1 MLKNDRIWQLL
12 ARKLSNEATQ
22 AELDELSALLKNDEA
37 TASIAHTI
45 EEHWNTNP
53 DIDIEFLD
61 ATYLLH
67 LKRMQEQGLI
77 MGTSL
82 QQEFF
87 LEVPDKTGKV
97 HTKKIKKLLFATAL
111 PLLAIII
118 LLSWF
123 FLHTPQSK
131 TNQVSGNLVKAVELP
146 NEIVTKNASKTKI
159 VLPDGSVVWLNAD
172 TKLWYY
178 KSFGNTLREVY
189 LNGEA
194 FFDVTKN
201 PAKPFVIH
209 TKLLDI
215 KVLGT
220 QFNVRSYPNDKTIE
234 TSLVRGLVQVTL
246 HSRPDEKY
254 FLKPNEKLVVLNTNT
269 VDSLNVQKQVPAI
282 SKNLD
287 DNIVAIKNLTPLQ
300 SNDSIKIETAW
311 TKNRLCFTDENFEE
325 VAHQLERWYD
335 VQIVFKNNKYKDIRL
350 NGSFV
355 NETLTQALD
364 ALKFSTNFHYDI
376 KDKTVTIY

>member
-45 EEHWNTNP
+45 EEHWNANP

-67 LKRMQEQGLI
+67 LKRMQEQGLV
-77 MGTSL
+77 MGTPH
-82 QQEFF
+82 QQELF
-87 LEVPDKTGKV
+87 LEASNNTNKSRNRGT
-97 HTKKIKKLLFATAL
+97 KKLLLAAVL
-111 PLLAIII
+111 PLLALIIFF
-118 LLSWF
+118 SWL
-123 FLHTPQSK
+123 FLYTPHSN
-131 TNQVSGNLVKAVELP
+131 TNQVSSNLVKAVELP

-215 KVLGT
+215 RVLGT

-254 FLKPNEKLVVLNTNT
+254 FLKPNEKLVVLNTA
-269 VDSLNVQKQVPAI
+269 DSLNVQKQVPTI

>member
-45 EEHWNTNP
+45 EEHWNANP

-67 LKRMQEQGLI
+67 LKRMQEQGLV
-77 MGTSL
+77 MGTPH
-82 QQEFF
+82 QQELF
-87 LEVPDKTGKV
+87 LEASNNTNKSRNRG
-97 HTKKIKKLLFATAL
+97 TKILLLAAVL
-111 PLLAIII
+111 PLLALIIFF
-118 LLSWF
+118 SWL
-123 FLHTPQSK
+123 FLHTPQSN
-131 TNQVSGNLVKAVELP
+131 TNQVSSNLVKAVELP

-215 KVLGT
+215 RVLGT

-254 FLKPNEKLVVLNTNT
+254 FLKPNEKLVVLNTA
-269 VDSLNVQKQVPAI
+269 DSLNVQKQVPTI

>member
-22 AELDELSALLKNDEA
+22 AELDELNALLKNDEA
-37 TASIAHTI
+37 TASICHTI

-67 LKRMQEQGLI
+67 LKRMQDQGLA
-77 MGTSL
+77 MGTTH
-82 QQEFF
+82 QQELF
-87 LEVPDKTGKV
+87 LGVPDSTSKLPRKSA
-97 HTKKIKKLLFATAL
+97 KKILLAAIL
-111 PLLAIII
+111 PLLVLII
-118 LLSWF
+118 LFSWF
-123 FLHTPQSK
+123 FLHTPQSNP
-131 TNQVSGNLVKAVELP
+131 NQVSGNLVKLVELP

-178 KSFGNTLREVY
+178 KSFGNNLREVY
-189 LNGEA
+189 LTGEA

-254 FLKPNEKLVVLNTNT
+254 FLKPNEKLVVLNTA
-269 VDSLNVQKQVPAI
+269 DSFNVQKQLPTI

>member
-22 AELDELSALLKNDEA
+22 AELDELSVLLKNDEA

-45 EEHWNTNP
+45 EEHWNANP

-67 LKRMQEQGLI
+67 LKRMQEQGLV
-77 MGTSL
+77 MGTPH
-82 QQEFF
+82 QQELF
-87 LEVPDKTGKV
+87 LEASNNTNKSRKRGK
-97 HTKKIKKLLFATAL
+97 KKLFLAAVL
-111 PLLAIII
+111 PLLALIIFF
-118 LLSWF
+118 SWL
-123 FLHTPQSK
+123 FLHTPHSN
-131 TNQVSGNLVKAVELP
+131 TNQVSSNLVKAVELP

-215 KVLGT
+215 RVLGT
-220 QFNVRSYPNDKTIE
+220 QFNVRSYSNDKTIE

-254 FLKPNEKLVVLNTNT
+254 FLKPNEKLVVLNTA
-269 VDSLNVQKQVPAI
+269 DSLNVQKQVPTI